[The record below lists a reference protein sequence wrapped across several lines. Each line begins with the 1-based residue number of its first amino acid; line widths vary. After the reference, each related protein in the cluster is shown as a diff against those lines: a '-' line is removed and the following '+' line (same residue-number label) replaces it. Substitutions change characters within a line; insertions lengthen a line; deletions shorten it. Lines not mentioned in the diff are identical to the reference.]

1 MGRIIL
7 VLIAASLL
15 ATLIIIRNSS
25 FKPTTSASQT
35 PEAVSKKAEKEHA
48 VKPEQPSRAKTV
60 KKGATNTS
68 QSYNANN
75 PKEASVSTA
84 GSKEE
89 EKEGRDQDGNAFV
102 KSEGTP
108 VYSVNSR
115 QSNIMRLLKRGDRV
129 GTDLEVMDEKGKWT
143 IVRKPDLSRPGFV
156 LDENLQKTNPGKK
169 PQEQ

>member
-15 ATLIIIRNSS
+15 ATLLIIRNSS
-25 FKPTTSASQT
+25 FQTTTRASQAA
-35 PEAVSKKAEKEHA
+35 EDASKKAEKARA

-60 KKGATNTS
+60 KKGATKTS
-68 QSYNANN
+68 RPYTANN
-75 PKEASVSTA
+75 PTEASVSTA

-89 EKEGRDQDGNAFV
+89 ERSLDQDGNAFV

-129 GTDLEVMDEKGKWT
+129 GTDLEVLDEKGKWT
-143 IVRKPDLSRPGFV
+143 IVRKADLSRPGFV
-156 LDENLQKTNPGKK
+156 LDENLQKANPGKK
-169 PQEQ
+169 SGEQ